1 MPHVFDVYGTLLD
14 VDAAAREAAAA
25 PGMDALASSWSQLAA
40 AWRQRQL
47 SYSWLRTT
55 MQRYTDFWTVTQNAL
70 DVTMAEMGIEDA
82 AMRETLLSLYTTLS
96 AYDEVPAVL
105 RDLAARGEG
114 TGVLS
119 NGSPAMLDS
128 ALDAAGIAD
137 SLDQVLSVDSLRLYK
152 PDPAVYRLV
161 TDAFVTAA
169 RSPSIP
175 RITGM
180 WPGPAVSGSVPSGST
195 APASHGMIFPNRQRI
210 RCPALPRRCACSRQ
224 FVLNRYRNERVR
236 R

>member
-14 VDAAAREAAAA
+14 VDAAAREAAARH
-25 PGMDALASSWSQLAA
+25 GCTCQQLATAA

-55 MQRYTDFWTVTQNAL
+55 MQRYTDFWTIAQNAL
-70 DVTMAEMGIEDA
+70 DVTMAEMGIGDM

-105 RDLAARGEG
+105 RDLVAQGEG

-128 ALDAAGIAD
+128 ALGATGIAD
-137 SLDQVLSVDSLRLYK
+137 SLNQVLSVGSLRLYK

-161 TDAFVTAA
+161 TDAFGCTAA
-169 RSPSIP
+169 DVTFYSSNNWDMTGAGSFGFYHLGQP
-175 RITGM
+175 RQQAMG
-180 WPGPAVSGSVPSGST
+180 
-195 APASHGMIFPNRQRI
+195 
-210 RCPALPRRCACSRQ
+210 
-224 FVLNRYRNERVR
+224 
-236 R
+236 

>member
-14 VDAAAREAAAA
+14 VEAAAREAAAA
-25 PGMDALASSWSQLAA
+25 PGMGALANSWPQLAA

-55 MQRYTDFWTVTQNAL
+55 MQRYTDFWTITQNAL

-96 AYDEVPAVL
+96 AYDEVPVVL

-128 ALDAAGIAD
+128 ALDAAGIAN
-137 SLDQVLSVDSLRLYK
+137 SLD
-152 PDPAVYRLV
+152 
-161 TDAFVTAA
+161 
-169 RSPSIP
+169 
-175 RITGM
+175 
-180 WPGPAVSGSVPSGST
+180 
-195 APASHGMIFPNRQRI
+195 
-210 RCPALPRRCACSRQ
+210 RC
-224 FVLNRYRNERVR
+224 
-236 R
+236 

>member
-25 PGMDALASSWSQLAA
+25 PGMDALASSWPQLAA

-55 MQRYTDFWTVTQNAL
+55 MQRYTDFWTITQNAL

-161 TDAFVTAA
+161 TDAFGCTAA
-169 RSPSIP
+169 DVTFYSSNNWDVAGAGSFGFRTIWVNRAGKPWDDLP
-175 RITGM
+175 E
-180 WPGPAVSGSVPSGST
+180 PPAHQVSSL
-195 APASHGMIFPNRQRI
+195 AEAMR
-210 RCPALPRRCACSRQ
+210 L
-224 FVLNRYRNERVR
+224 L
-236 R
+236 